1 MPSFRERP
9 LTWLFL
15 IATLCLD
22 AVALSTDNESTFAN
36 ALAIGQL
43 FVVSGWL
50 VLGRGHRLARAAA
63 FIGAI
68 GVLTAPDYVIPRL
81 HTSFYVDLVWPA
93 ILALLIAMGVATVV
107 NTAIW
112 LSLARLTSRGL
123 KEFRRADWQFPL
135 AELFGWTIIVAVA
148 SVGLRLADFSYMDN
162 PKDIATGFGLTY
174 LAGAMMA
181 FILGDYR
188 DGARSPAIGGKV
200 IAAMVLSLVAIVL
213 AKSLPSDAQL
223 VAVGSL
229 AYTACWCVALKLDWR
244 KAARDAAAIEA
255 STPLK
260 LFAEER

>member
-9 LTWLFL
+9 LTWLFF

-50 VLGRGHRLARAAA
+50 VLGCGHRLARAAA
-63 FIGAI
+63 FVAAI
-68 GVLTAPDYVIPRL
+68 GVLTAPDYIIPRL

-93 ILALLIAMGVATVV
+93 VLALLIAMGVATVV

-112 LSLARLTSRGL
+112 LGLARLTSRGL
-123 KEFRRADWQFPL
+123 EKFRRGDWQFPL

-162 PKDIATGFGLTY
+162 PKDISTGFGLTY

-181 FILGDYR
+181 FILG
-188 DGARSPAIGGKV
+188 
-200 IAAMVLSLVAIVL
+200 
-213 AKSLPSDAQL
+213 
-223 VAVGSL
+223 
-229 AYTACWCVALKLDWR
+229 
-244 KAARDAAAIEA
+244 E
-255 STPLK
+255 
-260 LFAEER
+260 

>member
-22 AVALSTDNESTFAN
+22 AMALSTNNESHFAN
-36 ALAIGQL
+36 GLALGQL
-43 FVVSGWL
+43 FVASGWL
-50 VLGRGHRLARAAA
+50 VLGRAHRLARAAV
-63 FIGAI
+63 FICVI
-68 GVLTAPDYVIPRL
+68 GLLTAPDYIIPRL
-81 HTSFYVDLVWPA
+81 KSNFYVDLTWPV
-93 ILALLIAMGVATVV
+93 ILALLIAMGVSTVA
-107 NTAIW
+107 NAALW
-112 LSLARLTSRGL
+112 LGLARLTSRGL
-123 KEFRRADWQFPL
+123 KEFRRAHWQFPL

-148 SVGLRLADFSYMDN
+148 SVGMRLADFSYMDD

-181 FILGDYR
+181 LILGDYN
-188 DGARSPAIGGKV
+188 DGRRLPAIGAIV
-200 IAAMVLSLVAIVL
+200 MAAVMLSLVAIAL
-213 AKSLPSDAQL
+213 AKSLPLDAQL

-244 KAARDAAAIEA
+244 KAARDAAAVEA
-255 STPLK
+255 SPLK